1 MNRIG
6 ARAVPGDPAVA
17 TLTIALAVIAFFLA
31 GFNVEAAACG
41 TLPAEQQRQ
50 QDAEQLQRL
59 RSLTTDMARSADA
72 IFVGSVTALQR
83 PDRAARRSGE
93 VSLAVARTLK
103 GPQAREQT
111 LAWDDHF
118 IYSCNPAE
126 NLGNVGFRDAGAYI
140 VYIKDARVIR
150 SAAADALRDSALLS
164 LADEISLIAAQEGK

>member
-59 RSLTTDMARSADA
+59 RVLAMDMAKAADA

-83 PDRAARRSGE
+83 PDRAAQQSGQ
-93 VSLAVARTLK
+93 VTLAVTETLK

-118 IYSCNPAE
+118 IYSCDPAAMF
-126 NLGNVGFRDAGAYI
+126 GNVGFRDGGVYI
-140 VYIKDARVIR
+140 VYVKDDWVIR
-150 SAAADALRDSALLS
+150 SDAADALRDSSLLGLS
-164 LADEISLIAAQEGK
+164 DEISLLAARGGE

>member
-1 MNRIG
+1 MNKMDTRAFACTPAAG
-6 ARAVPGDPAVA
+6 AP
-17 TLTIALAVIAFFLA
+17 TIALAAIVLLLAAFSMQA
-31 GFNVEAAACG
+31 TACG
-41 TLPAEQQRQ
+41 TLPSEQQQQ

-59 RSLTTDMARSADA
+59 RALTTDMARSADA

-126 NLGNVGFRDAGAYI
+126 NFGNAGFRDTGAYI

>member
-1 MNRIG
+1 MNKMDT
-6 ARAVPGDPAVA
+6 RAFACTPAAVA
-17 TLTIALAVIAFFLA
+17 PTIALAAIVLLLTAFSMQA
-31 GFNVEAAACG
+31 TACG
-41 TLPAEQQRQ
+41 TLPPDQQQQ

-59 RSLTTDMARSADA
+59 RALTTDMARSADA

-118 IYSCNPAE
+118 IYSCDPAAMF
-126 NLGNVGFRDAGAYI
+126 GNVGFRDGGVYI
-140 VYIKDARVIR
+140 VYVKDDRVIR
-150 SAAADALRDSALLS
+150 SDAADALRDSSLLGLS
-164 LADEISLIAAQEGK
+164 DEISLLAARGGE